1 MAIAMQ
7 DEALII
13 VLSDED
19 NVGVAAEDIS
29 AGSPARHGND
39 RLLCSDAIPLGH
51 KVALRRIGEG
61 ERIKKFGVPVG
72 TATAAIEP
80 GHHVHMHNVV
90 SNYIT
95 NDRDYYE

>member
-1 MAIAMQ
+1 MAMAMADQ
-7 DEALII
+7 ALII

-29 AGSPARHGND
+29 AGSPARHGSD
-39 RLLCSDAIPLGH
+39 KLLCADAIPLGH
-51 KVALRRIGEG
+51 KVAIRPIAEG
-61 ERIKKFGVPVG
+61 DKIKKFGVPVG
-72 TATAAIEP
+72 TATAPIDR